1 MTSEAIANKGTIISF
16 DEASTK
22 GLVMGTDE
30 KYTKMLLDY
39 KVNKKNFCEET
50 WYDWF
55 TVPDYHL
62 GNKYDRVKN
71 EKDGTA
77 TCYSPCPSYSLPA
90 YATDPVSGNTSSM
103 FDRTD
108 KLGTCVSRSSY
119 FAGKYQ
125 TGSKYCPLTR
135 IHRIY
140 NSVRPDINSYV
151 QNKYTDN
158 NVSFDDDQPQRS
170 PEQGIRLSQL
180 QNNSAR
186 TKLTVEQQFDIY
198 NSNVHVSYKKA
209 QVNNVATA
217 LKNIPRDE
225 MVNVVNPSYQDL
237 QRACEGL
244 NTTQRV
250 TEAYKICKELND
262 LESLP
267 KDERDKQQLALYNN
281 NSSKLNMMKQS
292 CSYVFCND
300 KNNALND
307 FVDSSAF
314 DPNLKEERPKI
325 CFQVATFNPQAQSKE
340 EISQPVPE
348 IEKIGFGASFLG
360 SILNF
365 MFIIKLFLTFM
376 FFKILY
382 DNSTWFYEKF
392 LTMYRGNGW
401 GTVYI
406 IRDKFLGDFK
416 MVMKKYKNG
425 VKVSN

>member
-1 MTSEAIANKGTIISF
+1 
-16 DEASTK
+16 STK
-22 GLVMGTDE
+22 GLVMGSDE

-39 KVNKKNFCEET
+39 KVNKKNLCEET

-55 TVPDYHL
+55 TVTDYHL
-62 GNKYDRVKN
+62 GNKYDKVKN
-71 EKDGTA
+71 ETDGST
-77 TCYSPCPSYSLPA
+77 TCYSPCPSYSIPA
-90 YATDPVSGNTSSM
+90 YATDPVSGETSSM

-108 KLGTCVSRSSY
+108 NLGTCVSRSSY

-158 NVSFDDDQPQRS
+158 NVAFDDDQPQHS

-180 QNNSAR
+180 QNNSVN

-198 NSNVHVSYKKA
+198 NSNVHVAYKNA
-209 QVNNVATA
+209 QANRVATV
-217 LKNIPRDE
+217 LKNIPKDE

-244 NTTQRV
+244 NTKPRV

-267 KDERDKQQLALYNN
+267 KAEREKQQLALYNN
-281 NSSKLNMMKQS
+281 DSSKLNMMKQA

-307 FVDSSAF
+307 YVDSSA
-314 DPNLKEERPKI
+314 LGPKGDKPKL
-325 CFQVATFNPQAQSKE
+325 CFQVATFNPQAQSKA
-340 EISQPVPE
+340 EISQPVPD
-348 IEKIGFGASFLG
+348 IEKTGFGASFLG
-360 SILNF
+360 
-365 MFIIKLFLTFM
+365 
-376 FFKILY
+376 
-382 DNSTWFYEKF
+382 
-392 LTMYRGNGW
+392 
-401 GTVYI
+401 
-406 IRDKFLGDFK
+406 
-416 MVMKKYKNG
+416 
-425 VKVSN
+425 